1 MEKRD
6 TAILSANGYDIFNR
20 KEQGRILS
28 ARPNTK
34 VLLGMNYDLKKQL
47 SFLTTLTLVKL
58 LGNMPRISQKTK
70 LCRKGDYRF
79 RCL

>member
-1 MEKRD
+1 MENRD
-6 TAILSANGYDIFNR
+6 TGYFGANGYDIFNR

-47 SFLTTLTLVKL
+47 SF
-58 LGNMPRISQKTK
+58 
-70 LCRKGDYRF
+70 
-79 RCL
+79 

>member
-1 MEKRD
+1 
-6 TAILSANGYDIFNR
+6 LSANGYDIFNR

-58 LGNMPRISQKTK
+58 LGNMHGY
-70 LCRKGDYRF
+70 RKRPNFAGK
-79 RCL
+79 